1 MKYFSLYA
9 QLKNA
14 MKSSRKLTAKKYK
27 DDQKVKNTSSHPPI
41 VQQLKIEDVE
51 PEEVV
56 QKTQIDDFLENVEPL
71 SSIPNSKHRGYMAF
85 CSLKCL
91 HILHSPIWALNRKI
105 DRDHVRLLFDA
116 YEKDAKIGQQICF
129 FDMIHITYNVISD
142 EVKVIEG
149 QHRIQALEEIRRK
162 YLAYECKF
170 PAVLWNVSDD
180 NDMMHLL
187 HIVNNR
193 KHFELE
199 ENISYEIS
207 DIISTLSDHFQ
218 TNIWGEFRPFMSK
231 PVFIEKLKQKIDHIR
246 QDYDSVEDYVD
257 KLIQI
262 NEDIGKLPKYK
273 RGGGTKSTNEKAEEM
288 GFFLGLDKNMGW
300 LK

>member
-1 MKYFSLYA
+1 MKA
-9 QLKNA
+9 
-14 MKSSRKLTAKKYK
+14 SRKLSAKKYK
-27 DDQKVKNTSSHPPI
+27 DDQKIKNTTTQAQI
-41 VQQLKIEDVE
+41 VQQLEIEDQGQ
-51 PEEVV
+51 EE
-56 QKTQIDDFLENVEPL
+56 QIKKTQIDEFLENVEPL
-71 SSIPNSKHRGYMAF
+71 SSIPNSKHKGYMAF

-105 DRDHVRLLFDA
+105 DREHVRLLFEA

-129 FDMIHITYNVISD
+129 FDMIHITYNVVSD

-162 YLAYECKF
+162 YPAYECKF

-199 ENISYEIS
+199 SNISYEIS
-207 DIISTLSDHFQ
+207 DIVSTLSDHFQ
-218 TNIWGEFRPFMSK
+218 TNIWGEFRPFISK
-231 PVFIEKLKQKIDHIR
+231 TVFIEKLKQKIDHIR
-246 QDYDSVEDYVD
+246 QEYDSVEDYVT

-273 RGGGTKSTNEKAEEM
+273 RGGGTKSTNEKAEEI

-300 LK
+300 LELS

>member
-1 MKYFSLYA
+1 
-9 QLKNA
+9 
-14 MKSSRKLTAKKYK
+14 MKSSRKLSAKKYK
-27 DDQKVKNTSSHPPI
+27 DDQKVKNTSRQTPI
-41 VQQLKIEDVE
+41 VEQIKIVDVE
-51 PEEVV
+51 PQEE
-56 QKTQIDDFLENVEPL
+56 QIKKNQIDEFLENVEPL

-129 FDMIHITYNVISD
+129 FDMIHITYNVGSD

-162 YLAYECKF
+162 YPAYECKF

-199 ENISYEIS
+199 SNISYEIS
-207 DIISTLSDHFQ
+207 DIVSTLSDHFQ
-218 TNIWGEFRPFMSK
+218 TNIWGEFRPFISK

-246 QDYDSVEDYVD
+246 QEYDSVEDYVG

-262 NEDIGKLPKYK
+262 NEEIGKLPKYK
-273 RGGGTKSTNEKAEEM
+273 RGGGTKSTNEKAEEI

-300 LK
+300 LELS

>member
-1 MKYFSLYA
+1 MKA
-9 QLKNA
+9 
-14 MKSSRKLTAKKYK
+14 SRKLSAQKYK
-27 DDQKVKNTSSHPPI
+27 DDQKVKNTTTQAQI
-41 VQQLKIEDVE
+41 VQKFEIEDQGQ
-51 PEEVV
+51 EE
-56 QKTQIDDFLENVEPL
+56 QIKKTQIDEFLENVEPL
-71 SSIPNSKHRGYMAF
+71 SSIPNSKHKGYMAF
-85 CSLKCL
+85 CFLKCL

-105 DRDHVRLLFDA
+105 DREHVRLLFDA

-129 FDMIHITYNVISD
+129 FDMIHITYNVPSD
-142 EVKVIEG
+142 EIKVIEG

-162 YLAYECKF
+162 YPAYECKF
-170 PAVLWNVSDD
+170 PVVLWNVSDD

-193 KHFELE
+193 KHFEIE
-199 ENISYEIS
+199 SNISYEIS
-207 DIISTLSDHFQ
+207 DIVSTLSDHFP

-246 QDYDSVEDYVD
+246 QEYDSVEEYVD
-257 KLIQI
+257 KLLQI

-288 GFFLGLDKNMGW
+288 GFFLGLDKEMKW
-300 LK
+300 L